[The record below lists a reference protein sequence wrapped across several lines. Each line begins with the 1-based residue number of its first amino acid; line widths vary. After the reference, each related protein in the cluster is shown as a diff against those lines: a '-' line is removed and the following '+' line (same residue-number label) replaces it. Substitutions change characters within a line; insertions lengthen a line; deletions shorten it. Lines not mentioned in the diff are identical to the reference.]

1 VDVPQRFCEIPK
13 LIFSLPLSE
22 QKFKE
27 HAQKIGTLCGG
38 CNADR
43 KIRIVRLCHLSIVN
57 QQSKKGQPQ
66 TQTMNFFKRQQPQTP
81 VMTEPKHQ
89 TGSVIP
95 LTKIFTDSDGDH
107 WFEYSNPLTMPSK
120 RAIAAEVAT
129 RFAEMNMTKEQLK
142 TMVEAMKKSANSGN
156 IVEMFHLLA
165 EIEWRL
171 EFIGEQNT
179 MIELAA
185 CYYVL
190 DGEDETEFN
199 DVFKMRRIEKL
210 NNNPVVRDFF
220 VQRALMSTIKFSE
233 LSSNDIQDYLNLSA
247 QENARFYRILQALKS
262 GNTLTTSIS
271 PTKSFAKTKS
281 PK

>member
-1 VDVPQRFCEIPK
+1 M
-13 LIFSLPLSE
+13 
-22 QKFKE
+22 
-27 HAQKIGTLCGG
+27 A
-38 CNADR
+38 
-43 KIRIVRLCHLSIVN
+43 
-57 QQSKKGQPQ
+57 
-66 TQTMNFFKRQQPQTP
+66 
-81 VMTEPKHQ
+81 EPKHQ

-95 LTKIFTDSDGDH
+95 LTKIFTDSDGDD
-107 WFEYSNPLTMPSK
+107 WFEYTNMLTMPSK

-129 RFAEMNMTKEQLK
+129 RFAEMNMTKDQLK

-185 CYYVL
+185 SYYVL

-247 QENARFYRILQALKS
+247 QENARYYRILQALKS
-262 GNTLTTSIS
+262 GATLTTSIS